1 MRKLLCCT
9 FLFFVLSVILISEN
23 TKAGNWNK
31 GGTGNTS
38 VIPQTNPGGPAVSHS
53 RNEELPNDVRPN
65 DNTISLYLDRKTAHI
80 KHRQGQGRTYIVE
93 PSGNALNFKFVP
105 NIKSTVL
112 EQQLSKGY
120 ILSYL
125 FYEDGIVK
133 YNGRAKDGR
142 FRQDINNEMLF
153 FTHST
158 GKSITSY
165 IIGHAICEGYIDS
178 INELIDW
185 PMMSK
190 TLYQGQ
196 PLLDLLNM
204 RAGDKHTIDE
214 KRSHYIMGATKHHR
228 HMGLNEIARLLEGTK
243 KRGRKL
249 FYNNFLTDVLANYIV
264 FKSGEKYDYLM
275 RKVFQE
281 KVKIAHPIYY
291 EKHAS
296 SSGGSTKDKNSPDYY
311 GQPQTLASY
320 SFLMTRMDF
329 LRVAVAIMKDYQSDS
344 CEGNYLKQIQ
354 SKAESWY
361 RGRDK
366 SRNASLWLNNYAQK
380 YGGQFYFDF
389 LGMKQRNIFGTEGYN
404 GQNMLI
410 DMDKSRIVVTNSS
423 ATAWD
428 QRTFMLEVIRDGKLP
443 K

>member
-9 FLFFVLSVILISEN
+9 FFLFALNVILISEN
-23 TKAGNWNK
+23 AKAGNWNK
-31 GGTGNTS
+31 GGTGSTS
-38 VIPQTNPGGPAVSHS
+38 VIPQTNPGGPAVNHT
-53 RNEELPNDVRPN
+53 RGAELPQNVRPN
-65 DNTISLYLDRKTAHI
+65 DNTISLYQDKRI
-80 KHRQGQGRTYIVE
+80 QFIQRRINQGRTYKVE
-93 PSGNALNFKFVP
+93 PSGNASDFKFAP
-105 NIKSTVL
+105 NYESKVL
-112 EQQLSKGY
+112 EQELSKGY

-125 FYEDGIVK
+125 FYENGIVK

-142 FRQDINNEMLF
+142 FHQNINDEILF
-153 FTHST
+153 YTHST

-178 INELIDW
+178 IEELIDW
-185 PMMSK
+185 PMMRK

-214 KRSHYIMGATKHHR
+214 KKSHYVMGAKKHHR
-228 HMGLNEIARLLEGTK
+228 DMGLNEIARLLEGTK
-243 KRGRKL
+243 KKGRKL
-249 FYNNFLTDVLANYIV
+249 FYNNFLSDVLANYIV

-291 EKHAS
+291 EKHVS
-296 SSGGSTKDKNSPDYY
+296 SEGGSTKDKNSPDYY

-320 SFLMTRMDF
+320 SFFMTRMDF
-329 LRVAVAIMKDYQSDS
+329 LRVAVAMMKDYQTNN

-361 RGRDK
+361 RGRHK
-366 SRNASLWLNNYAQK
+366 SSNASLWLNNYAKK

-410 DMDKSRIVVTNSS
+410 DMDKSRIVVTNSA

-428 QRTFMLEVIRDGKLP
+428 QRTFMLEVIREGKLP

>member
-361 RGRDK
+361 RGRHK

-389 LGMKQRNIFGTEGYN
+389 RGMKKRNIFGTEGYN

>member
-38 VIPQTNPGGPAVSHS
+38 VIPQSNPGGPAVSHS
-53 RNEELPNDVRPN
+53 RNEELPQNVRPN

-178 INELIDW
+178 IDELIDW

-361 RGRDK
+361 RGRHK

-389 LGMKQRNIFGTEGYN
+389 RGMKKRNIFGTEGYN

>member
-1 MRKLLCCT
+1 MKKLLCCT
-9 FLFFVLSVILISEN
+9 FFLFALNVILISEN

-31 GGTGNTS
+31 GGTGSTS

-53 RNEELPNDVRPN
+53 SNEELPQNVRPN
-65 DNTISLYLDRKTAHI
+65 DNTISLYLDRKTSHI
-80 KHRQGQGRTYIVE
+80 EHRQDQGRTYKVE
-93 PSGNALNFKFVP
+93 PSGNALDFKFVP

-133 YNGRAKDGR
+133 YDGRAKDGR
-142 FRQDINNEMLF
+142 FRQNINNEMLF

-361 RGRDK
+361 RGRHK

-389 LGMKQRNIFGTEGYN
+389 RGMKKRNIFGTEGYN

>member
-1 MRKLLCCT
+1 MRKLHCCT
-9 FLFFVLSVILISEN
+9 FFLFAFSVILISEN
-23 TKAGNWNK
+23 SKAGNWNK

-53 RNEELPNDVRPN
+53 RNEELPQNLRPN

-204 RAGDKHTIDE
+204 RA
-214 KRSHYIMGATKHHR
+214 
-228 HMGLNEIARLLEGTK
+228 EI
-243 KRGRKL
+243 
-249 FYNNFLTDVLANYIV
+249 N
-264 FKSGEKYDYLM
+264 
-275 RKVFQE
+275 
-281 KVKIAHPIYY
+281 
-291 EKHAS
+291 
-296 SSGGSTKDKNSPDYY
+296 
-311 GQPQTLASY
+311 
-320 SFLMTRMDF
+320 
-329 LRVAVAIMKDYQSDS
+329 
-344 CEGNYLKQIQ
+344 IQ
-354 SKAESWY
+354 
-361 RGRDK
+361 
-366 SRNASLWLNNYAQK
+366 
-380 YGGQFYFDF
+380 
-389 LGMKQRNIFGTEGYN
+389 
-404 GQNMLI
+404 
-410 DMDKSRIVVTNSS
+410 
-423 ATAWD
+423 
-428 QRTFMLEVIRDGKLP
+428 
-443 K
+443 